1 MKKFVTLLLVLAL
14 ALSAVAALADTA
26 KVAVICDP
34 VGVNPF
40 LTQVVE
46 KAQELQATYGY
57 ELRILECSDTDKW
70 QSSYDAAV
78 AEEYDLI
85 LGVGWQSA
93 EYAAAKAE
101 EADGIAFAVSYIAH
115 FALYLKFAYDYPQ
128 QCSMNFRYITVTLV
142 FNAAALAARRGRK
155 HRILTAAA
163 AVFCALSAAMTAY
176 WSFC

>member
-1 MKKFVTLLLVLAL
+1 MKKLISLLLVLTL
-14 ALSAVAALADTA
+14 AFAAAGALADA
-26 KVAVICDP
+26 ARVAVICDP

-57 ELRILECSDTDKW
+57 DLRILECSDTDKW

-101 EADGIAFAVSYIAH
+101 EADGIAFCASEPCVLSVEAH
-115 FALYLKFAYDYPQ
+115 HL
-128 QCSMNFRYITVTLV
+128 
-142 FNAAALAARRGRK
+142 G
-155 HRILTAAA
+155 
-163 AVFCALSAAMTAY
+163 
-176 WSFC
+176 